1 MPPKRKKALP
11 VCTGS
16 ALGYSGPTYTWYHIF
31 ALDFKRQ
38 NYIILVLKSM
48 HIANRH
54 PVPAVV

>member
-1 MPPKRKKALP
+1 MPPKRKKAPP

-16 ALGYSGPTYTWYHIF
+16 ALGYSDPTYIGYHIF
-31 ALDFKRQ
+31 APDFKRQ